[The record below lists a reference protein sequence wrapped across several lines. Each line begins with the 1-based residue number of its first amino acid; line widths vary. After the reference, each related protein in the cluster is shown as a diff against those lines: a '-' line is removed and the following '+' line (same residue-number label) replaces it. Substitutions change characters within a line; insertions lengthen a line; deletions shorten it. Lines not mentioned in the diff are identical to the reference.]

1 MRTVHQNSKPEVSKL
16 LKNFGKGRFHSLLSF
31 ARKCIRQPTSFP
43 GFLPKKMGGARKK
56 PWGRGCPTASPSTSQ
71 LYLPPTIYI
80 YISCQFIYVHLFI
93 YTFFSAIF
101 VFYLFISF
109 NCLKIIIIFHV
120 SGLIDG
126 PFFCSSSVLHLRS
139 NAGRQFRDNEYLAQ
153 CCHALFIRNEYLIL
167 D

>member
-56 PWGRGCPTASPSTSQ
+56 PWGRGCATVPPSTSQ
-71 LYLPPTIYI
+71 LYLPPTICI
-80 YISCQFIYVHLFI
+80 YFMSVYLCSFIYLYF
-93 YTFFSAIF
+93 FFSAIF

-109 NCLKIIIIFHV
+109 NCVKIIIIFHV

-126 PFFCSSSVLHLRS
+126 PFFCSSSVLHVHLQS
-139 NAGRQFRDNEYLAQ
+139 NAGRQFRDNEYLA
-153 CCHALFIRNEYLIL
+153 AMPSLSVMNT
-167 D
+167 